1 MSHSEPKNDQDQRV
15 KEASFGLLFFSGNLS
30 YDRTDRTKS
39 IGTRYQ
45 GLNVTSHSVVIQLY
59 LKRFL
64 RFFRDVQTHIEA
76 AF

>member
-1 MSHSEPKNDQDQRV
+1 LSH
-15 KEASFGLLFFSGNLS
+15 
-30 YDRTDRTKS
+30 DRTDRTKS

>member
-1 MSHSEPKNDQDQRV
+1 MIRV
-15 KEASFGLLFFSGNLS
+15 KEVPFGLLFFSGNLS
-30 YDRTDRTKS
+30 HDRTKS